1 MDLVV
6 KGCTNKEI
14 SSSLNLAGGPCK
26 TVSPRFSGNWGS
38 RSEARR
44 RRSGFNG
51 NERLR
56 TRLNRFAGLLT
67 SDESRPFR
75 DGSPKVGRKGGRQTV
90 QCIVSFPALR
100 CHSAQGVDRVRKGS
114 CINGMPTKER

>member
-56 TRLNRFAGLLT
+56 TRLNRFAGSISTTLRREGSQPDEKDCS
-67 SDESRPFR
+67 SDKNR
-75 DGSPKVGRKGGRQTV
+75 
-90 QCIVSFPALR
+90 
-100 CHSAQGVDRVRKGS
+100 
-114 CINGMPTKER
+114 